1 MERVDIREGTPIY
14 IEGGF
19 QKNPDYGS
27 LLTAL
32 YPGSKIFHSSLA
44 EATAFGAA
52 LIGKAALD
60 GVEPEY
66 LSGLYEIEKIPV
78 IALSLD
84 RLDGYVEQFMKLL

>member
-1 MERVDIREGTPIY
+1 MEEGTPIY

-19 QKNPDYGS
+19 QKNPDYGA

-32 YPGSKIFHSSLA
+32 YPGSKVYHSSLE

-52 LIGKAALD
+52 LTGKAALD
-60 GVEPEY
+60 GVEPED

-78 IALSLD
+78 ISLSLEGLD
-84 RLDGYVEQFMKLL
+84 RYIEEFMELL